1 LTRLVRHLWWHVTC
15 LTPLLIAYPFLR
27 QIQPEVE
34 QGMLLISNIAH
45 EDANLAVVDFA
56 PVATPLALHPHR
68 VRAALGETARIEGDD
83 TFATSSLSGHS
94 GVRHR

>member
-1 LTRLVRHLWWHVTC
+1 M
-15 LTPLLIAYPFLR
+15 LI
-27 QIQPEVE
+27 
-34 QGMLLISNIAH
+34 ISNIAH

-83 TFATSSLSGHS
+83 TIGMS
-94 GVRHR
+94 